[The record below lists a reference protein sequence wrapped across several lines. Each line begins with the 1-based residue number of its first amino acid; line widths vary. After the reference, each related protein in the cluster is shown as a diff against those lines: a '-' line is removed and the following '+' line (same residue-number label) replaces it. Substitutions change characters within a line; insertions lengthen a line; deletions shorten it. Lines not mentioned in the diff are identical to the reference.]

1 MRKIT
6 IIDGHPDA
14 DRAHVVHALADRYAQ
29 TAIAEGHE
37 VRRVNVAELDFPL
50 LRLPSEFERGS
61 APAGVLPAQQDI
73 KWADHLVVFFPLWHG
88 MMPAYFKAFIEQTF
102 RPGYAMEN
110 NPNGFP
116 KPLLG
121 RKSARI
127 VVTMG
132 MPAFFYRFYFGEH
145 GVKALTRSILR
156 FAGVRPIHTTLIGG
170 VGEKA
175 ANAEKWFT
183 LMERLAR
190 CDLHAKTRPARPH
203 KAHREVP
210 RHAGLH

>member
-29 TAIAEGHE
+29 TAAAEGHE
-37 VRRVNVAELDFPL
+37 VRRVNVAELEFPV
-50 LRLPSEFERGS
+50 LRLPSEFEHGA
-61 APAGVLPAQQDI
+61 APAGVHAAQQDI

-88 MMPAYFKAFIEQTF
+88 MVPAYFKAFIEQTF
-102 RPGYAMEN
+102 RPGYAMEY
-110 NPNGFP
+110 NPKGFP

-121 RKSARI
+121 RKSARV

-132 MPAFFYRFYFGEH
+132 MPAFFFRFYFREH
-145 GVKALTRSILR
+145 GVKALTRSILG

-175 ANAEKWFT
+175 ADAEKW
-183 LMERLAR
+183 LKHMESLAR
-190 CDLHAKTRPARPH
+190 RDLHAKTRPVLPH
-203 KAHREVP
+203 KGHREVP
-210 RHAGLH
+210 RPAG